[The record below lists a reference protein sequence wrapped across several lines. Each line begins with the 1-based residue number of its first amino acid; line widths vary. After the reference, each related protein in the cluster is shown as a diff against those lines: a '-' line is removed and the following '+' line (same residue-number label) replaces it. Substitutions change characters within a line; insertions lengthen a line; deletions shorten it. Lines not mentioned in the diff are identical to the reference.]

1 MLSSPINDEVAAF
14 QRRDPRGA
22 SAASG
27 AIPLGSDPSFPHA
40 VGAAAASVWGD
51 ETEIAAAAV
60 ALASRRISK
69 PSDPKT
75 TARPASELLA
85 DAGQTVTPEGLGA
98 DEALRIFEDV
108 MAPATRAQDDPYNL
122 AYIPASPTR
131 AALAFDA
138 VVSSYNIFAGSWES
152 GAGAVFAENQALA
165 WLVQLLSW
173 PETAGGCFVPGGTI
187 GNLSALLTARQFAR
201 NQLGRHPVGQW
212 RLACTADAHS
222 SVRAAASVLDAEVL
236 VVPENDHGQLTGD
249 TLRTALI
256 QSHDVFAVVASAGTT
271 NAGIVDDLASVA
283 EVCERFGVWMHV
295 DGAYGGAALAAPSV
309 RGLFNGIERADSFI
323 VDPHKWLFATY
334 DCCALLYRQPELAR
348 AAHAQRAG
356 YLDAIDREVW
366 NPWDYGV
373 HLTRRARGLP
383 FWFSLATHGTNRYIA
398 AIEQTLA
405 TARVVA
411 DGIQSIPQLRLLL
424 KPTLSVVVFDRPG
437 WDDAAYRRWSRR
449 LALEGRILCVPTQ
462 WKGRTV
468 LRLAFVNPATEA
480 DHVLE
485 VLAETTADP
494 TGSA

>member
-1 MLSSPINDEVAAF
+1 VTTSSI
-14 QRRDPRGA
+14 
-22 SAASG
+22 
-27 AIPLGSDPSFPHA
+27 GSDAAVPQA

-51 ETEIAAAAV
+51 ETTIAAAAV

-108 MAPATRAQDDPYNL
+108 FAPATRAQDDPMNL
-122 AYIPASPTR
+122 AYVPAAPTR

-138 VVSSYNIFAGSWES
+138 VVSSYNIFAGTWES

-165 WLVQLLSW
+165 WLAELLSW
-173 PETAGGCFVPGGTI
+173 PKTAGGCFVAGGTT
-187 GNLSALLTARQFAR
+187 GNLSALVTARQFAR

-212 RLACTADAHS
+212 RLACTPQAHS
-222 SVRAAASVLDAEVL
+222 SVLAAASVLDAEVV
-236 VVPENDHGQLTGD
+236 VVPENKQGQMTGEALRA
-249 TLRTALI
+249 TLVK
-256 QSHDVFAVVASAGTT
+256 SGDVFAVVASAGTT
-271 NAGIVDDLASVA
+271 NAGVIDDLADVA
-283 EVCERFGVWMHV
+283 NICERFGAWFHV

-309 RGLFNGIERADSFI
+309 RNLFNGIERADSFI

-348 AAHAQRAG
+348 AAHAQKAG

-383 FWFSLATHGTNRYIA
+383 FWFSLATHGTNRYAA

-405 TARVVA
+405 TARAVA
-411 DGIQSIPQLRLLL
+411 QGIQAIPQLSLLAE
-424 KPTLSVVVFDRPG
+424 PTLSVVLFERPG
-437 WDDAAYRRWSRR
+437 WDDLTYRRWSRR
-449 LALEGRILCVPTQ
+449 LALEGRILCIPTL
-462 WKGRTV
+462 WRGRTA

-480 DHVLE
+480 DRVLE
-485 VLAETTADP
+485 VLAETTQDP
-494 TGSA
+494 DPS

>member
-1 MLSSPINDEVAAF
+1 MTTSSI
-14 QRRDPRGA
+14 
-22 SAASG
+22 
-27 AIPLGSDPSFPHA
+27 GSDAAVPQA

-51 ETEIAAAAV
+51 ETTIAAAAV
-60 ALASRRISK
+60 ALAGRRISK

-108 MAPATRAQDDPYNL
+108 FAPATRAQDDPMNL
-122 AYIPASPTR
+122 AYVPAAPTR

-138 VVSSYNIFAGSWES
+138 VVSSYNIFAGTWES

-165 WLVQLLSW
+165 WLAELLSW
-173 PETAGGCFVPGGTI
+173 PKTAGGCFVAGGTT
-187 GNLSALLTARQFAR
+187 GNLSALVTARQFAR

-212 RLACTADAHS
+212 RLACTPQAHS
-222 SVRAAASVLDAEVL
+222 SVLAAASVLDAEVV
-236 VVPENDHGQLTGD
+236 VVPENKQGQMTGEALRA
-249 TLRTALI
+249 TLMKSR
-256 QSHDVFAVVASAGTT
+256 DVFAVVASAGTT
-271 NAGIVDDLASVA
+271 NGGVIDDLAGVA
-283 EVCERFGVWMHV
+283 NICERFGAWFHV

-309 RGLFNGIERADSFI
+309 RNLFNGIERADSFI

-348 AAHAQRAG
+348 AAHAQKAG

-383 FWFSLATHGTNRYIA
+383 FWFSLATHGTNRYAA

-405 TARVVA
+405 TARAVA
-411 DGIQSIPQLRLLL
+411 QGIQAIPQLSLLAE
-424 KPTLSVVVFDRPG
+424 PTLSVVLFERPG
-437 WDDAAYRRWSRR
+437 WDDLTYRRWSRR
-449 LALEGRILCVPTQ
+449 LALEGRILCIPTL
-462 WKGRTV
+462 WRGRTA

-480 DHVLE
+480 DRVLE
-485 VLAETTADP
+485 VLAETTQDP
-494 TGSA
+494 DPS

>member
-1 MLSSPINDEVAAF
+1 MTTSSI
-14 QRRDPRGA
+14 
-22 SAASG
+22 
-27 AIPLGSDPSFPHA
+27 GSDAAVPQA

-51 ETEIAAAAV
+51 ETTIAAAAV
-60 ALASRRISK
+60 ALAGRRISK

-108 MAPATRAQDDPYNL
+108 FAPATRAQDDPMNL
-122 AYIPASPTR
+122 AYVPAAPTR

-138 VVSSYNIFAGSWES
+138 VVSSYNIFAGTWES

-165 WLVQLLSW
+165 WLVELLSW
-173 PETAGGCFVPGGTI
+173 PKTAGGCFVAGGTT
-187 GNLSALLTARQFAR
+187 GNLSAVVTARQFAR

-212 RLACTADAHS
+212 RLACTPQAHS
-222 SVRAAASVLDAEVL
+222 SILAAASVLDAEVV
-236 VVPENDHGQLTGD
+236 VVPENKQGQMTGEALRA
-249 TLRTALI
+249 TLMKSR
-256 QSHDVFAVVASAGTT
+256 DVFAVVASAGTT
-271 NAGIVDDLASVA
+271 NGGVIDDLAGVA
-283 EVCERFGVWMHV
+283 NICERFGAWFHV

-309 RGLFNGIERADSFI
+309 RNLFNGIERADSFI

-348 AAHAQRAG
+348 AAHAQKAG

-383 FWFSLATHGTNRYIA
+383 FWFSLATHGTDRYAA

-405 TARVVA
+405 TARDVA
-411 DGIQSIPQLRLLL
+411 QGIQAIPQLSLLAE
-424 KPTLSVVVFDRPG
+424 PTLSVVLFERPG
-437 WDDAAYRRWSRR
+437 WDDLAYRRWSRR
-449 LALEGRILCVPTQ
+449 LALEGRILCIPTL
-462 WKGRTV
+462 WRGRTA

-480 DHVLE
+480 DRVLE
-485 VLAETTADP
+485 VLAETTQDP
-494 TGSA
+494 DPS

>member
-1 MLSSPINDEVAAF
+1 VIGEAGAGPVTTSS
-14 QRRDPRGA
+14 
-22 SAASG
+22 
-27 AIPLGSDPSFPHA
+27 AIGSDAAIPHA

-69 PSDPKT
+69 ASDPKT

-85 DAGQTVTPEGLGA
+85 DAGLTITPEGIGA

-108 MAPATRAQDDPYNL
+108 IAPATRAQDDPMNL
-122 AYIPASPTR
+122 AYIPAAPTR

-138 VVSSYNIFAGSWES
+138 VVSSYNIFAGTWES

-165 WLVQLLSW
+165 WLVELLSW
-173 PETAGGCFVPGGTI
+173 PKTAGGCFISGGTT
-187 GNLSALLTARQFAR
+187 GNLSALVTARQFAR
-201 NQLGRHPVGQW
+201 DQRGRHPVGQW
-212 RLACTADAHS
+212 RLACTAQAHS
-222 SVRAAASVLDAEVL
+222 SVRAAAAVLDAEMII
-236 VVPENDHGQLTGD
+236 VPENDRGQLTGEA
-249 TLRTALI
+249 LRTALI
-256 QSHDVFAVVASAGTT
+256 NSQDVFAVVASAGTT
-271 NAGIVDDLASVA
+271 NAGIVDDMAGIA
-283 EVCERFGVWMHV
+283 AVCERFGVWMHV
-295 DGAYGGAALAAPSV
+295 DGAYGGAALAAPSI
-309 RGLFNGIERADSFI
+309 RHLFNGIERADSFI

-383 FWFSLATHGTNRYIA
+383 FWFSLATHGTDRYA
-398 AIEQTLA
+398 TAIEQTLT
-405 TARVVA
+405 TARAVA
-411 DGIQSIPQLRLLL
+411 NGIHAIPQLSLLAE
-424 KPTLSVVVFDRPG
+424 PTLSVVLFERPG
-437 WDDAAYRRWSRR
+437 WDDAAYARWSRR
-449 LALEGRILCVPTQ
+449 LALEGRILCIPTQ
-462 WKGRTV
+462 WQGRTV

>member
-1 MLSSPINDEVAAF
+1 MIGEAGADRVTTSS
-14 QRRDPRGA
+14 
-22 SAASG
+22 
-27 AIPLGSDPSFPHA
+27 AIPLGSDVAVPHA

-51 ETEIAAAAV
+51 EAEIAAAAV

-75 TARPASELLA
+75 TARPASELMA
-85 DAGQTVTPEGLGA
+85 DAGQTITPEGIGA

-108 MAPATRAQDDPYNL
+108 IAPATRAQDDALNL
-122 AYIPASPTR
+122 AYIPAAPTR

-152 GAGAVFAENQALA
+152 GAGAIFAENQALG
-165 WLVQLLSW
+165 WLVQLLGW
-173 PETAGGCFVPGGTI
+173 PQTAGGCFVAGGTT
-187 GNLSALLTARQFAR
+187 GNLSALVAARQFAR
-201 NQLGRHPVGQW
+201 NQLGRHPSGQW
-212 RLACTADAHS
+212 RLACTTQAHS
-222 SVRAAASVLDAEVL
+222 SVQQAASVLDAEL
-236 VVPENDHGQLTGD
+236 VMVPENDQGQMTGEA
-249 TLRTALI
+249 LHSALI
-256 QSHDVFAVVASAGTT
+256 NSRDVFAVVASAGTT
-271 NAGIVDDLASVA
+271 NVGIVDDLAGIA
-283 EVCERFGVWMHV
+283 EVSERFGIWMHV

-309 RGLFNGIERADSFI
+309 RHLFNGIERADSFI

-334 DCCALLYRQPELAR
+334 DCCALLYRKPELAR
-348 AAHAQRAG
+348 AAHSQHAG

-383 FWFSLATHGTNRYIA
+383 FWFSLATHGTNRYTA

-411 DGIQSIPQLRLLL
+411 KGIQSIPQLRLLL
-424 KPTLSVVVFDRPG
+424 TPTLSVVLFDRPG

-480 DHVLE
+480 DQVLE
-485 VLAETTADP
+485 VLAETTSDP
-494 TGSA
+494 TGSQ

>member
-1 MLSSPINDEVAAF
+1 VTTSSTI
-14 QRRDPRGA
+14 
-22 SAASG
+22 
-27 AIPLGSDPSFPHA
+27 GSDAAVPHA

-51 ETEIAAAAV
+51 ESEIAAAAV

-85 DAGQTVTPEGLGA
+85 DTGQTITPDGLGA
-98 DEALRIFEDV
+98 EEALRIFEDV
-108 MAPATRAQDDPYNL
+108 IAPATRAQDDPMNL
-122 AYIPASPTR
+122 AYIAAAPTR

-152 GAGAVFAENQALA
+152 GSGAIFAENQALA
-165 WLVQLLSW
+165 WLVELLGW
-173 PETAGGCFVPGGTI
+173 PMTAGGCFVSGGTT
-187 GNLSALLTARQFAR
+187 GNLSALVAARQFAR
-201 NQLGRHPVGQW
+201 NQLGRHPAGQW
-212 RLACTADAHS
+212 RLACTTQAHS
-222 SVRAAASVLDAEVL
+222 SVQAAASVLDAEV
-236 VVPENDHGQLTGD
+236 VIVPENDQGQLTGD
-249 TLRTALI
+249 ALRSVLI
-256 QSHDVFAVVASAGTT
+256 NSRDVFAVVASAGTT
-271 NAGIVDDLASVA
+271 NAGIIDDLAGIT
-283 EVCERFGVWMHV
+283 EICERFGIWMHV
-295 DGAYGGAALAAPSV
+295 DGAYGGAALAAPTV
-309 RGLFNGIERADSFI
+309 RHLFAGIERADSFI

-334 DCCALLYRQPELAR
+334 DCCALLYRKPELAR
-348 AAHAQRAG
+348 AAHSQHAG

-373 HLTRRARGLP
+373 HLSRRARGLP
-383 FWFSLATHGTNRYIA
+383 FWFSLATHGTDRYSA

-411 DGIQSIPQLRLLL
+411 EGIRSIPQLRLLL
-424 KPTLSVVVFDRPG
+424 KPTLSVVLFERSG

-449 LALEGRILCVPTQ
+449 LALEGRILCIPTV

-485 VLAETTADP
+485 VLAETTVSP

>member
-1 MLSSPINDEVAAF
+1 MTTSSAIGSNAAV
-14 QRRDPRGA
+14 
-22 SAASG
+22 
-27 AIPLGSDPSFPHA
+27 PHA

-85 DAGQTVTPEGLGA
+85 DAGQTITPDGLGA

-108 MAPATRAQDDPYNL
+108 IAPATRAQDDPMNL
-122 AYIPASPTR
+122 AYIAAAPTR

-152 GAGAVFAENQALA
+152 GSGAIFAENQALA
-165 WLVQLLSW
+165 WLVELLGW
-173 PETAGGCFVPGGTI
+173 PKTAGGCFVSGGTT
-187 GNLSALLTARQFAR
+187 GNLSALVAARQFAR
-201 NQLGRHPVGQW
+201 NQLGRHPAGQW
-212 RLACTADAHS
+212 RLACTTQAHS
-222 SVRAAASVLDAEVL
+222 SVQAAASVLDAEV
-236 VVPENDHGQLTGD
+236 VIVPENDQGQLTGD
-249 TLRTALI
+249 ALRSVLI
-256 QSHDVFAVVASAGTT
+256 NSRDVFAVVASAGTT
-271 NAGIVDDLASVA
+271 NAGIIDDLAGVA
-283 EVCERFGVWMHV
+283 EICERFGIWMHV
-295 DGAYGGAALAAPSV
+295 DGAYGGAALAAPTV
-309 RGLFNGIERADSFI
+309 RHLFAGIERADSFI

-334 DCCALLYRQPELAR
+334 DCCALLYRKPELAR
-348 AAHAQRAG
+348 AAHSQHAG

-366 NPWDYGV
+366 NTWDYGV
-373 HLTRRARGLP
+373 HLSRRARGLP
-383 FWFSLATHGTNRYIA
+383 FWFSLATHGTDRYSA

-411 DGIQSIPQLRLLL
+411 EGIRSIPQLRLLL
-424 KPTLSVVVFDRPG
+424 KPTLSVVLFERSG

-449 LALEGRILCVPTQ
+449 LALEGRILCIPTV

-485 VLAETTADP
+485 VLAETTVSP

>member
-1 MLSSPINDEVAAF
+1 VTTSSI
-14 QRRDPRGA
+14 
-22 SAASG
+22 
-27 AIPLGSDPSFPHA
+27 GSDAAVPQA

-51 ETEIAAAAV
+51 ETTIAAAAV

-108 MAPATRAQDDPYNL
+108 FAPATRAQDDPMNL
-122 AYIPASPTR
+122 AYVPAAPTR

-138 VVSSYNIFAGSWES
+138 VVSSYNIFAGTWES

-165 WLVQLLSW
+165 WLVELLSW
-173 PETAGGCFVPGGTI
+173 PKTAGGCFVAGGTT
-187 GNLSALLTARQFAR
+187 GNLSALVTARQFAR

-212 RLACTADAHS
+212 RLACTPQAHS
-222 SVRAAASVLDAEVL
+222 SVLAAASVLDAEVV
-236 VVPENDHGQLTGD
+236 VVPENKQGQMTGEALRA
-249 TLRTALI
+249 TLMKSR
-256 QSHDVFAVVASAGTT
+256 DVFAVVASAGTT
-271 NAGIVDDLASVA
+271 NAGVIDDLADVA
-283 EVCERFGVWMHV
+283 NICERFGAWFHV

-309 RGLFNGIERADSFI
+309 RNLFNGIERADSFI

-348 AAHAQRAG
+348 AAHAQKAG

-383 FWFSLATHGTNRYIA
+383 FWFSLATHGTNRYAA

-405 TARVVA
+405 TARAVA
-411 DGIQSIPQLRLLL
+411 QGIQAIPQLSLLAE
-424 KPTLSVVVFDRPG
+424 PTLSVVLFERPG
-437 WDDAAYRRWSRR
+437 WDDLTYRRWSRR
-449 LALEGRILCVPTQ
+449 LALEGRILCIPTL
-462 WKGRTV
+462 WRGRTA

-480 DHVLE
+480 DRVLE
-485 VLAETTADP
+485 VLAETTQDP
-494 TGSA
+494 DPS

>member
-1 MLSSPINDEVAAF
+1 MTTSSI
-14 QRRDPRGA
+14 
-22 SAASG
+22 
-27 AIPLGSDPSFPHA
+27 GSDAAVPQA

-51 ETEIAAAAV
+51 ETTIAAAAV
-60 ALASRRISK
+60 ALAGRRISK

-108 MAPATRAQDDPYNL
+108 FAPATRAQDDPMNL
-122 AYIPASPTR
+122 AYVPAAPTR

-138 VVSSYNIFAGSWES
+138 VVSSYNIFAGTWES

-165 WLVQLLSW
+165 WLAELLSW
-173 PETAGGCFVPGGTI
+173 PKTAGGCFVAGGTT
-187 GNLSALLTARQFAR
+187 GNLSALVTARQFAR

-212 RLACTADAHS
+212 RLACTPQAHS
-222 SVRAAASVLDAEVL
+222 SVLAAASVLDAEVV
-236 VVPENDHGQLTGD
+236 VVPENKQGQMTGEALRA
-249 TLRTALI
+249 TLMKSR
-256 QSHDVFAVVASAGTT
+256 DVFAVVASAGTT
-271 NAGIVDDLASVA
+271 NAGVIDDLADVA
-283 EVCERFGVWMHV
+283 NICERFGAWFHV

-309 RGLFNGIERADSFI
+309 RNLFNGIERADSFI

-348 AAHAQRAG
+348 AAHAQKAG

-383 FWFSLATHGTNRYIA
+383 FWFSLATHGTNRYAA

-405 TARVVA
+405 TARAVA
-411 DGIQSIPQLRLLL
+411 QGIQAIPQLSLLAE
-424 KPTLSVVVFDRPG
+424 PTLSVVLFERPG
-437 WDDAAYRRWSRR
+437 WDDLTYRRWSRR
-449 LALEGRILCVPTQ
+449 LALEGRILCIPTL
-462 WKGRTV
+462 WRGRTA

-480 DHVLE
+480 DRVLE
-485 VLAETTADP
+485 VLAETTQDP
-494 TGSA
+494 DPS

>member
-1 MLSSPINDEVAAF
+1 VTTSSAIGP
-14 QRRDPRGA
+14 DPT
-22 SAASG
+22 
-27 AIPLGSDPSFPHA
+27 LPHA
-40 VGAAAASVWGD
+40 VGAAAANVWGD

-108 MAPATRAQDDPYNL
+108 IAPATRAQDDPYNL
-122 AYIPASPTR
+122 AYIPAAPTR

-152 GAGAVFAENQALA
+152 GSGAIFAENQALA
-165 WLVQLLSW
+165 WLVELLGW
-173 PETAGGCFVPGGTI
+173 PQTAGGCFVPGGTT
-187 GNLSALLTARQFAR
+187 GNLSALVAARQFAR
-201 NQLGRHPVGQW
+201 NQRGRHPVGQW
-212 RLACTADAHS
+212 RLACAGQAHS
-222 SVRAAASVLDAEVL
+222 SVRAAASVLDAEMVI
-236 VVPENDHGQLTGD
+236 VPENERGQLTGE
-249 TLRTALI
+249 AL
-256 QSHDVFAVVASAGTT
+256 QSALTRSRDVFAVVASAGTT
-271 NAGIVDDLASVA
+271 NAGIIDDLTGIA
-283 EVCERFGVWMHV
+283 EVCERYGIWMHV

-309 RGLFNGIERADSFI
+309 RHLFAGIERADSFI

-348 AAHAQRAG
+348 AAHAQQAG

-383 FWFSLATHGTNRYIA
+383 FWFSLATHGSKRYA
-398 AIEQTLA
+398 TAIEQTLA
-405 TARVVA
+405 TARKVA
-411 DGIQSIPQLRLLL
+411 NGIRTFPQLSLLWE
-424 KPTLSVVVFDRPG
+424 PVLSVVLFERPG
-437 WDDAAYRRWSRR
+437 WDDDAYRRWSRR
-449 LALEGRILCVPTQ
+449 LALEGRILCIPTRWQ
-462 WKGRTV
+462 GRTA

-485 VLAETTADP
+485 VLADTTVDP
-494 TGSA
+494 TGRG

>member
-1 MLSSPINDEVAAF
+1 VTTSSI
-14 QRRDPRGA
+14 
-22 SAASG
+22 
-27 AIPLGSDPSFPHA
+27 GSDAAVPQA

-51 ETEIAAAAV
+51 ETTIAAAAV

-108 MAPATRAQDDPYNL
+108 FAPATRAQDDPMNL
-122 AYIPASPTR
+122 AYVPAAPTR

-138 VVSSYNIFAGSWES
+138 VVSSYNIFAGTWES

-165 WLVQLLSW
+165 WLAELLSW
-173 PETAGGCFVPGGTI
+173 PKTAGGCFVAGGTT
-187 GNLSALLTARQFAR
+187 GNLSALVTARQFAR

-212 RLACTADAHS
+212 RLACTPQAHS
-222 SVRAAASVLDAEVL
+222 SVLAAASVLDAEVV
-236 VVPENDHGQLTGD
+236 VVPENEQGQMTGEALQA
-249 TLRTALI
+249 TLMKSR
-256 QSHDVFAVVASAGTT
+256 DVFAVVASAGTT
-271 NAGIVDDLASVA
+271 NAGVIDDLADVA
-283 EVCERFGVWMHV
+283 NICERFGAWFHV

-309 RGLFNGIERADSFI
+309 RNLFNGIERADSFI

-348 AAHAQRAG
+348 AAHAQKAG

-383 FWFSLATHGTNRYIA
+383 FWFSLATHGTNRYAA

-405 TARVVA
+405 TARAVA
-411 DGIQSIPQLRLLL
+411 QGIQAIPQLSLLAE
-424 KPTLSVVVFDRPG
+424 PTLSVVLFERPG
-437 WDDAAYRRWSRR
+437 WDDLTYRRWSRR
-449 LALEGRILCVPTQ
+449 LALEGRILCIPTL
-462 WKGRTV
+462 WRGRTA

-480 DHVLE
+480 DRVLE
-485 VLAETTADP
+485 VLAETTQDP
-494 TGSA
+494 DPS

>member
-1 MLSSPINDEVAAF
+1 VTTSSI
-14 QRRDPRGA
+14 
-22 SAASG
+22 
-27 AIPLGSDPSFPHA
+27 GSDAAVPQA

-51 ETEIAAAAV
+51 ETTIATAAV
-60 ALASRRISK
+60 ALAGRRISK

-108 MAPATRAQDDPYNL
+108 FAPATRAQDDPMNL
-122 AYIPASPTR
+122 AYVPAAPTR

-138 VVSSYNIFAGSWES
+138 VVSSYNIFAGTWES

-165 WLVQLLSW
+165 WLVELLSW
-173 PETAGGCFVPGGTI
+173 PKTAGGCFVAGGTT
-187 GNLSALLTARQFAR
+187 GNLSALVTARQFAR

-212 RLACTADAHS
+212 RLACTPQAHS
-222 SVRAAASVLDAEVL
+222 SVLAAASVLDAEVV
-236 VVPENDHGQLTGD
+236 VVPENKQGQMTGEALRA
-249 TLRTALI
+249 TLMKSR
-256 QSHDVFAVVASAGTT
+256 DVFAVVASAGTT
-271 NAGIVDDLASVA
+271 NGGVIDDLAGVA
-283 EVCERFGVWMHV
+283 NICERFGAWFHV

-309 RGLFNGIERADSFI
+309 RNLFNGIERADSFI

-348 AAHAQRAG
+348 AAHAQKAG

-383 FWFSLATHGTNRYIA
+383 FWFSLATHGTNRYAA

-405 TARVVA
+405 TARAVA
-411 DGIQSIPQLRLLL
+411 QGIQAIPQLSLLAE
-424 KPTLSVVVFDRPG
+424 PTLSVVLFERPG
-437 WDDAAYRRWSRR
+437 WDDLTYRRWSRR
-449 LALEGRILCVPTQ
+449 LALEGRILCIPTL
-462 WKGRTV
+462 WRGRTA

-480 DHVLE
+480 DRVLE
-485 VLAETTADP
+485 VLAETTQDP
-494 TGSA
+494 DPS

>member
-1 MLSSPINDEVAAF
+1 MLSSPIDDEVAAL
-14 QRRDPRGA
+14 QKRDPRGA
-22 SAASG
+22 SAA
-27 AIPLGSDPSFPHA
+27 IPLGSEASLPHA

-51 ETEIAAAAV
+51 ETAIAAAAV

-85 DAGQTVTPEGLGA
+85 DAGQTVTPEGLRA

-108 MAPATRAQDDPYNL
+108 IAPATRAQDDPYNL
-122 AYIPASPTR
+122 AYIPAAPTR

-152 GAGAVFAENQALA
+152 GAGAIFAENQALA
-165 WLVQLLSW
+165 WLVQLLGW
-173 PETAGGCFVPGGTI
+173 PETAGGCFVSGGTI
-187 GNLSALLTARQFAR
+187 GNLSALVTARQFAR

-212 RLACTADAHS
+212 RLACTSQAHS
-222 SVRAAASVLDAEVL
+222 SVHAAASVLDAEMVI
-236 VVPENDHGQLTGD
+236 VPENDQGQLTAEA
-249 TLRTALI
+249 LRSVLI
-256 QSHDVFAVVASAGTT
+256 KSQDVFAVVASAGTT
-271 NAGIVDDLASVA
+271 NTGIIDDLPGVA
-283 EVCERFGVWMHV
+283 AVCQRFGVWMHV

-309 RGLFNGIERADSFI
+309 RHLFNGIEQADSFI

-383 FWFSLATHGTNRYIA
+383 FWFSLATHGTNRYAA

-405 TARVVA
+405 TARAVA
-411 DGIQSIPQLRLLL
+411 DGIRNIPQLSLLTE
-424 KPTLSVVVFDRPG
+424 PTLSVVLFERPG
-437 WDDAAYRRWSRR
+437 WDDAAYRRWSKR
-449 LALEGRILCVPTQ
+449 LALEGRILCIPTQ
-462 WKGRTV
+462 WNGQTA
-468 LRLAFVNPATEA
+468 LRLAFVNPSTEA

-485 VLAETTADP
+485 VLAETTIDP
-494 TGSA
+494 AGRA

>member
-1 MLSSPINDEVAAF
+1 MLSSPIDDEVAAL
-14 QRRDPRGA
+14 QKRDPRGA
-22 SAASG
+22 SAA
-27 AIPLGSDPSFPHA
+27 IPLGSEASLPHA

-51 ETEIAAAAV
+51 ETAIAAAAV

-85 DAGQTVTPEGLGA
+85 DAGQTVTPEGLRA

-108 MAPATRAQDDPYNL
+108 IAPATRAQDDPYNL
-122 AYIPASPTR
+122 AYIPAAPTR

-152 GAGAVFAENQALA
+152 GAGAIFAENQALA
-165 WLVQLLSW
+165 WLVQLLGW
-173 PETAGGCFVPGGTI
+173 PETAGGCFVSGGTI
-187 GNLSALLTARQFAR
+187 GNLSALVTARQFAR

-212 RLACTADAHS
+212 RLACTSQAHS
-222 SVRAAASVLDAEVL
+222 SVHAAASVLDAEMVI
-236 VVPENDHGQLTGD
+236 VPENDQGQLTAEA
-249 TLRTALI
+249 LRSVLI
-256 QSHDVFAVVASAGTT
+256 KSQDVFAVVASAGTT
-271 NAGIVDDLASVA
+271 NTGIIDDLAGVA
-283 EVCERFGVWMHV
+283 AVCQRFGVWMHV
-295 DGAYGGAALAAPSV
+295 DGAYGGAALAAKSV
-309 RGLFNGIERADSFI
+309 RHLFNGIEQADSFI

-334 DCCALLYRQPELAR
+334 DCCALLYRQPEFAR

-383 FWFSLATHGTNRYIA
+383 FWFSLATHGTNRYAA

-405 TARVVA
+405 TARAVA
-411 DGIQSIPQLRLLL
+411 DGIRNIPQLSLLTE
-424 KPTLSVVVFDRPG
+424 PTLSVVLFERPG
-437 WDDAAYRRWSRR
+437 WDDAAYRRWSKR
-449 LALEGRILCVPTQ
+449 LALEGRILCIPTQ
-462 WKGRTV
+462 WKGRTA
-468 LRLAFVNPATEA
+468 LRLAFVNPSTEA

-485 VLAETTADP
+485 VLAETTIDP
-494 TGSA
+494 AGRA

>member
-1 MLSSPINDEVAAF
+1 VTTSSI
-14 QRRDPRGA
+14 
-22 SAASG
+22 
-27 AIPLGSDPSFPHA
+27 GSDAAVPQA

-51 ETEIAAAAV
+51 ETTIAAAAV

-108 MAPATRAQDDPYNL
+108 FAPATRAQDDPMNL
-122 AYIPASPTR
+122 AYVPAAPTR

-138 VVSSYNIFAGSWES
+138 VVSSYNIFAGTWES

-165 WLVQLLSW
+165 WLVELLSW
-173 PETAGGCFVPGGTI
+173 PKTAGGCFVAGGTT
-187 GNLSALLTARQFAR
+187 GNLSALVTARQFAR

-212 RLACTADAHS
+212 RLACTPQAHS
-222 SVRAAASVLDAEVL
+222 SVLAAASVLDAEVV
-236 VVPENDHGQLTGD
+236 VVPENKQGQMTGEALRA
-249 TLRTALI
+249 TLMKSR
-256 QSHDVFAVVASAGTT
+256 DVFAVVASAGTT
-271 NAGIVDDLASVA
+271 NAGVIDDLADVA
-283 EVCERFGVWMHV
+283 NICERFGAWFHV
-295 DGAYGGAALAAPSV
+295 DGAYGGAALAAPSL
-309 RGLFNGIERADSFI
+309 RNLFNGIERADSFI

-348 AAHAQRAG
+348 AAHAQKAG

-383 FWFSLATHGTNRYIA
+383 FWFSLATHGTNRYAA

-405 TARVVA
+405 TARAVA
-411 DGIQSIPQLRLLL
+411 QGIQAIPQLSLLAE
-424 KPTLSVVVFDRPG
+424 PTLSVVLFERPG
-437 WDDAAYRRWSRR
+437 WDDLTYRRWSRR
-449 LALEGRILCVPTQ
+449 LALEGRILCIPTL
-462 WKGRTV
+462 WRGRTA

-480 DHVLE
+480 DRVLE
-485 VLAETTADP
+485 VLAETTQDP
-494 TGSA
+494 DPS